1 MLDDMWG
8 KVWSTNQQNSSHRV
22 HRNPWVLA
30 LFRQC
35 QKWHSVGQSFGR
47 RTSGIPSQDDPLLQI
62 RFPTLEHFHRMF
74 YHLSRATAPLTGHHL
89 LDRLGGL
96 HDWTSFQNFGFFY
109 VFFFIKRTIRSR
121 SLTSKQIGQPW
132 WCQPWHAIISNVK
145 SIIFKGFLKRN
156 SLSFQIQTWRK
167 NSTSL
172 HIGKL
177 SRFYHVCDV

>member
-1 MLDDMWG
+1 MTFSWSVLW
-8 KVWSTNQQNSSHRV
+8 KKNVWN
-22 HRNPWVLA
+22 
-30 LFRQC
+30 
-35 QKWHSVGQSFGR
+35 
-47 RTSGIPSQDDPLLQI
+47 SQDDPLLQI
-62 RFPTLEHFHRMF
+62 RFPTLEHFHCMF

-172 HIGKL
+172 NIGKL
-177 SRFYHVCDV
+177 SRFYHVCDVQIIWSCLDASSS